1 VKSSRQLLMFLI
13 LHEQQLTLTFPNVE
27 IMPRIDLSLSIMVS
41 NCSGERTFSK
51 MGIIDSVLRSTMAQ
65 QRRNMLSLNKMFYVQ
80 STLMTSLILLA

>member
-1 VKSSRQLLMFLI
+1 MFLI

-27 IMPRIDLSLSIMVS
+27 IMPRIDLSIMVS